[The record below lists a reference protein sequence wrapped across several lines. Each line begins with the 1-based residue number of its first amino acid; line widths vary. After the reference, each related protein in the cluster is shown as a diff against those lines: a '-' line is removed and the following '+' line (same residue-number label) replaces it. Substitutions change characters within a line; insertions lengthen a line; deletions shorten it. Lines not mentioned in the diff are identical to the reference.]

1 MTPEFKREL
10 YQALAAYVDAIED
23 SPLDGSTPRRYR
35 VDACRFVRWVI
46 GDYQLGNQPI
56 TKDGNDLE
64 RLRSLMLD
72 N

>member
-1 MTPEFKREL
+1 M
-10 YQALAAYVDAIED
+10 
-23 SPLDGSTPRRYR
+23 
-35 VDACRFVRWVI
+35 DACRFVRWVI